1 MTKYKLQIF
10 IVIISLALTAAAP
23 VFGQD
28 AETVV
33 RRMQENEVHSASR
46 SRGEMITHDR
56 FGTKSTT
63 FVSYS
68 AGPNKSLIEFTGK
81 QERGQKILRLEDEIY
96 LFYPDAEELIRI
108 QGSALK
114 DSVMGSDV
122 SYEDMTGGKSFL
134 EDYSVTLEG
143 TETVDGNECY
153 VVEMTAKSRGVPYY
167 RQRLWVDT
175 NLYTARQTYK
185 YSRSGDLL
193 KEITL
198 EDYTRREGKI
208 IPTRLTVEDS
218 LKSDSRTEFI
228 IHEIEIGVDLD
239 PNLFSLEELTW

>member
-1 MTKYKLQIF
+1 MTQYKSRI
-10 IVIISLALTAAAP
+10 LTAILVLAAVAP
-23 VFGQD
+23 AFAQD
-28 AETVV
+28 AETIVE
-33 RRMQENEVHSASR
+33 RMQENEVHSASK

-56 FGTKSTT
+56 FGTKVTA

-68 AGPNKSLIEFTGK
+68 EGSEKSLIEFTSK

-122 SYEDMTGGKSFL
+122 SYEDMTGGKSLL
-134 EDYSVTLEG
+134 EDYSVGLEG
-143 TETVDGNECY
+143 TERVEGSECY
-153 VVEMTAKSRGVPYY
+153 VIEMTARSRRVPYY
-167 RQRLWVDT
+167 RQRMWVDT
-175 NLYTARQTYK
+175 ELYIARQTYK

-193 KEITL
+193 KEIIL
-198 EDYTRREGKI
+198 EDYTRQKGKI

-218 LKSDSRTEFI
+218 LKSDSRTEFVI
-228 IHEIEIGVDLD
+228 EDIEIGIDLD
-239 PNLFSLEELTW
+239 PNLFSLQELTW

>member
-10 IVIISLALTAAAP
+10 IVIVSLALMVAAP
-23 VFGQD
+23 VFGRD
-28 AETVV
+28 AETII

-56 FGTKSTT
+56 FGTKSTS

-68 AGPNKSLIEFTGK
+68 AGHNKSLIEFTGK

-96 LFYPDAEELIRI
+96 LFYPDAEELIRM

-122 SYEDMTGGKSFL
+122 SYEDMTGGKSLL

-143 TETVDGNECY
+143 TETIDRNECY
-153 VVEMTAKSRGVPYY
+153 VVEMTAKSRRVPYY

-175 NLYTARQTYK
+175 ELYIARQTYK

-198 EDYTRREGKI
+198 EDYTRREEKI

-228 IHEIEIGVDLD
+228 IHEIEIGLDLD